1 VEFIFFFSSPA
12 RVMPLKKKEKTGDPE
27 LSFFFSISIQQLQQK
42 KSFSFFLS
50 FLKQHFSL
58 SLLYFEKTRSAMFEM
73 K

>member
-42 KSFSFFLS
+42 NLFHSCLKKIKQLLIFF
-50 FLKQHFSL
+50 FF
-58 SLLYFEKTRSAMFEM
+58 KTWERHV
-73 K
+73 

>member
-1 VEFIFFFSSPA
+1 
-12 RVMPLKKKEKTGDPE
+12 MPLKKKEKTGDPE

-50 FLKQHFSL
+50 FLKQHFFSL
-58 SLLYFEKTRSAMFEM
+58 SFLYFEKTRSAMFEM